1 MKQIYLFGLFTL
13 SAMFLQPGYPA
24 DQLTS
29 YVVMVP
35 PNHFAAD
42 SQTFATAVIRKTK
55 PEGSTNMQK
64 KALQEYTAVKQQLH
78 SHHVHVIELP
88 AYRAPDTPDS
98 VFPNN
103 WFVSLPAPCP
113 ENIQCGSTGN
123 TLITLFPML
132 ANQRKKKSRITALQ
146 KALSQQAISSQYNDE
161 VLKSMTANQ
170 SLDGGSSM
178 VLDRDKKIIFAALS
192 PRTNQTLLQ
201 EFADRQGYKLL
212 AFRTVFYDQPVYHT
226 RMMLSIGD
234 GFAVLCSECI
244 SEQQHRQQVWQ
255 ALSDKTVID
264 ITADQTRQFA
274 GNLLQLKNDQ
284 DKAIIVLSRTAFQS
298 LNDEQ
303 LRVLNSFS
311 DQFLVFDIPTIET
324 YGGGSAGCMLAEIFL
339 QPTLSSNH

>member
-1 MKQIYLFGLFTL
+1 MPK
-13 SAMFLQPGYPA
+13 
-24 DQLTS
+24 
-29 YVVMVP
+29 
-35 PNHFAAD
+35 
-42 SQTFATAVIRKTK
+42 KT
-55 PEGSTNMQK
+55 
-64 KALQEYTAVKQQLH
+64 LQEYTAVKQQLH
-78 SHHVHVIELP
+78 NHHIHVIELP
-88 AYRAPDTPDS
+88 AYHAPDTPDS

-103 WFVSLPAPCP
+103 WFISFPAPCP
-113 ENIQCGSTGN
+113 ENVQCGSAGN

-146 KALSQQAISSQYNDE
+146 KALNQQAISSQYNDE
-161 VLKSMTANQ
+161 VLKNMTASQ
-170 SLDGGSSM
+170 SLDGASSM

-226 RMMLSIGD
+226 SMMLSIGAD
-234 GFAVLCSECI
+234 FAVLCSECI
-244 SEQQHRQQVWQ
+244 SEKEHRQQVWQ

-264 ITADQTRQFA
+264 ITPDQTRKFA
-274 GNLLQLKNDQ
+274 GNLLQLENDRG
-284 DKAIIVLSRTAFQS
+284 KAITVLSRTAFQS

-311 DQFLVFDIPTIET
+311 DQLLVFDIPTIET

-339 QPTLSSNH
+339 QPTLIPNPPSKHELRSHFESLDLRWNSSQ